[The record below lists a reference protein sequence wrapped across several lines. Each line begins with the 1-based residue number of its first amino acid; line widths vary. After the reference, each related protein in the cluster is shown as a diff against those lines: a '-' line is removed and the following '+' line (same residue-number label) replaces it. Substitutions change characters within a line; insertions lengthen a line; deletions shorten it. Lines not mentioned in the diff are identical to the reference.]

1 MERRPD
7 YSPLAVYRA
16 IDRHNEGKL
25 DKINLDRFFRSLSIF
40 LSERELYALIRRID
54 TTADQTISFEELRDF
69 FEEQVGFRSQKAVVG
84 MAKATPEVRR
94 YMHSDV
100 QEKQINHVTVPEKVY
115 GHESNPQYEQSP
127 TRLQSAVLE

>member
-1 MERRPD
+1 MTYDLERRPD

-16 IDRHNEGKL
+16 ADRHNEGKL

-54 TTADQTISFEELRDF
+54 TTADQTITFEELRDF
-69 FEEQVGFRSQKAVVG
+69 FEEQVGFRSHQAVVS

-94 YMHSDV
+94 YMHHDV
-100 QEKQINHVTVPEKVY
+100 QNKQMAHVTVPEKVY
-115 GHESNPQYEQSP
+115 GHESAPMYE
-127 TRLQSAVLE
+127 